1 VFLFSLVEVLNKF
14 LAVYITGYLARVLPQ
29 HELGVY
35 FSGMVILGYAL
46 ELALFGSQNRHNA
59 DYAVSADY
67 LGSTKFVARKTI
79 TIATTIVAGIFLLT
93 ALRSVWPH
101 FDVTPLFLILC
112 YVPLTFDYIA
122 YGAKAVRLI
131 VLARLISQLLAVG
144 WMYTVAKGV
153 IDPNYLYWG
162 WFIQSTS
169 LTFVVIAGVMYIKR
183 LTLQKLVLGVTRFPV
198 RFADI
203 RAAFLDQGVAF
214 ALRVLALALVS
225 GELLYLNYFSDP
237 TSSSV
242 ATSLRLVQVLLPFV
256 AFYVDSR
263 VAALTWAKLEVF
275 SAVLLL
281 LNVGMLL
288 LAPVLVVILYGKGYA
303 TEIERIMSL
312 LPAFIVLSILQ
323 YSILLALRQGV
334 ERALLFRLLPPI
346 VFSLVCLLVL
356 RHDVSIQTIAL
367 VYGMKAVLFVLVL
380 PNLTNK
386 TRVLGCLAVVLP
398 MIANPLLESA
408 GYYAAASRFLLGLV
422 P

>member
-1 VFLFSLVEVLNKF
+1 MFLFSFVEVLNKF

-79 TIATTIVAGIFLLT
+79 TIGTTLVAAIFLLT
-93 ALRSVWPH
+93 ALRSVWPY
-101 FDVTPLFLILC
+101 FDVAPLFLILC

-153 IDPNYLYWG
+153 IDPSYLYWG

-169 LTFVVIAGVMYIKR
+169 LTFVVIGGLMVIRK

-225 GELLYLNYFSDP
+225 GELLYLNYFANP

-263 VAALTWAKLEVF
+263 VAALTWAKLEAF
-275 SAVLLL
+275 AAVLLV

-288 LAPVLVVILYGKGYA
+288 LAPALVVILYGKGYA

-312 LPAFIVLSILQ
+312 LPAFIVQSILQ

-334 ERALLFRLLPPI
+334 ERALLVRLLPPI
-346 VFSLVCLLVL
+346 VFSFVCLLVL
-356 RHDVSIQTIAL
+356 GHDVSIQTIAL

-380 PNLTNK
+380 PRLTNK

-408 GYYAAASRFLLGLV
+408 GYYAAASHFLLGLV